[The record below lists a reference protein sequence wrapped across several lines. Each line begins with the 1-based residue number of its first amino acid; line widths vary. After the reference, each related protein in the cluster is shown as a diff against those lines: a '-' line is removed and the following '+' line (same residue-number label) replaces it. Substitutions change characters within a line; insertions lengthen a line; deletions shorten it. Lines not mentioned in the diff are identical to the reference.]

1 MRNQAKPT
9 PGTPDQQRWL
19 RAFGEYLRDDDEGS
33 TRSALKRA
41 HDAGCTQVNLAGF
54 LYAYVASQK
63 LIFGPRAAQRDAV
76 ADGLKGVAGRLIRT
90 ASATE
95 KVLSTPW
102 WKGQSVADLLQSPTL
117 TLSVFGAT
125 TEEPRGVHQVVG
137 QGRFTPTFIL
147 ELPALL
153 RTHATWVR
161 WLDRELRRDLT
172 IRKVGRTLYLA
183 ELVLYWKELA
193 GTPPEWRDVAA
204 LVEAARIAAGSAGR
218 TTDGNTLSKNF
229 ASFQRRCP
237 PLYQEIC
244 SDLREYISRFHRE
257 MSFFGWLRRR
267 KESQMNS
274 PASKESNPL

>member
-9 PGTPDQQRWL
+9 PGTTDRQRWL
-19 RAFGEYLRDDDEGS
+19 RAFGEYLRHDDETT
-33 TRSALKRA
+33 TRSALKHAR
-41 HDAGCTQVNLAGF
+41 DAGCTQVNLAGF

-76 ADGLKGVAGRLIRT
+76 ADGLKGVAARLIRT

-125 TEEPRGVHQVVG
+125 SEEPRRVRQVVG

-147 ELPALL
+147 ELPVLL

-161 WLDRELRRDLT
+161 WLDRELRRELT

-183 ELVLYWKELA
+183 QLVVYWKELS
-193 GTPPEWRDVAA
+193 GNPPEWRDVAA
-204 LVEAARIAAGSAGR
+204 LVEAARIAAGSEDR

-229 ASFQRRCP
+229 ASFRRRCP
-237 PLYQEIC
+237 LLYQEIC
-244 SDLREYISRFHRE
+244 SDLRDYISSVHRQ
-257 MSFFGWLRRR
+257 MSYFSWQRRR
-267 KESQMNS
+267 KESQKNR